1 MFSQFRVRYPLGSLT
16 TELLTI
22 HEGKYV
28 VKAAVQVE
36 GVILATGL
44 AAAGEIELAEDKAT
58 TRALNCLGIPAGSST
73 HNAPVTQSD
82 AQMTQTV
89 AVEVPVG
96 AIANPKRETVIP
108 SESPPQPSSNR
119 MYSDP
124 VSFNDMAGMS
134 FSDRGQKEAAVPPPA
149 VLSNQDVPFAEEY
162 SPVDTEL
169 YGDDAAIETPE
180 ETSGGLFGS
189 QHNQPQH
196 NQSMT
201 ASPGYHASEEVMQP
215 SPMDMTIGSTSSA
228 AEEMDLSEAMART
241 TVEIKRLRWTAEQ
254 GKDYLKRTYG
264 KRGRSE
270 LNQEQ
275 LLDFLRYLES
285 LPTPEK

>member
-58 TRALNCLGIPAGSST
+58 ARALNCLGIPAGSSS
-73 HNAPVTQSD
+73 HNTPVTQSD
-82 AQMTQTV
+82 AQITQTV

-96 AIANPKRETVIP
+96 AIANPRRETVIP
-108 SESPPQPSSNR
+108 SESPPQPNPNR

-134 FSDRGQKEAAVPPPA
+134 FSDRGQKEAASPPPV

-162 SPVDTEL
+162 SPAHTEL

-180 ETSGGLFGS
+180 EISGGLFSS
-189 QHNQPQH
+189 QHNQP
-196 NQSMT
+196 MT
-201 ASPGYHASEEVMQP
+201 SSPGYHASEEVIQP

>member
-44 AAAGEIELAEDKAT
+44 AAAAEIELAEDKAT
-58 TRALNCLGIPAGSST
+58 TRALNCLGIPAGSSS
-73 HNAPVTQSD
+73 HNTPVTQSD
-82 AQMTQTV
+82 AQITQTV

-96 AIANPKRETVIP
+96 AIANPKRETAIP
-108 SESPPQPSSNR
+108 SESPPQQSPNR
-119 MYSDP
+119 MFSDP

-134 FSDRGQKEAAVPPPA
+134 FSDRGQKAAASPPP
-149 VLSNQDVPFAEEY
+149 VVPSNQDIPFAEEY
-162 SPVDTEL
+162 SPAHTEL

-180 ETSGGLFGS
+180 EISEGLLGS
-189 QHNQPQH
+189 QY
-196 NQSMT
+196 NQSMP
-201 ASPGYHASEEVMQP
+201 ASPGYHASEEVIQP

>member
-58 TRALNCLGIPAGSST
+58 TRALNCLGIPAEIPT

-82 AQMTQTV
+82 AQITQTV
-89 AVEVPVG
+89 AVEVPVA
-96 AIANPKRETVIP
+96 AIANPKRETAIP
-108 SESPPQPSSNR
+108 SESPPQPSPNR
-119 MYSDP
+119 MFSDP

-134 FSDRGQKEAAVPPPA
+134 FSDRGQKAAASPPP
-149 VLSNQDVPFAEEY
+149 VVPSNQDVPFAEEY
-162 SPVDTEL
+162 SPVDTE
-169 YGDDAAIETPE
+169 YGDDAAIDIPE
-180 ETSGGLFGS
+180 EISGGLLGS
-189 QHNQPQH
+189 QY
-196 NQSMT
+196 NQSMP
-201 ASPGYHASEEVMQP
+201 ASPGYHASEEIVQP
-215 SPMDMTIGSTSSA
+215 SSMDMTIGSTSSA

>member
-58 TRALNCLGIPAGSST
+58 ARALNCLGIPAGSST
-73 HNAPVTQSD
+73 QSNAPVTQSD
-82 AQMTQTV
+82 AQITQTV

-96 AIANPKRETVIP
+96 AIANPRRETVIP
-108 SESPPQPSSNR
+108 SESPSQPSPNR
-119 MYSDP
+119 LYSDP

-134 FSDRGQKEAAVPPPA
+134 FSDRGQKEAASPPPV

-162 SPVDTEL
+162 SPAHTEL

-180 ETSGGLFGS
+180 EMSGGLFSS
-189 QHNQPQH
+189 QHNQPMI
-196 NQSMT
+196 S
-201 ASPGYHASEEVMQP
+201 SPGYHASEEVIQP

-275 LLDFLRYLES
+275 LLDFLHYLES

>member
-58 TRALNCLGIPAGSST
+58 TRALNCLGIPDGIPT

-82 AQMTQTV
+82 AQITQTV
-89 AVEVPVG
+89 AVEVPVA
-96 AIANPKRETVIP
+96 AIANPKRETFIP
-108 SESPPQPSSNR
+108 SESPPQPSPNR
-119 MYSDP
+119 MFSDP
-124 VSFNDMAGMS
+124 ISFNDMAGTS
-134 FSDRGQKEAAVPPPA
+134 FSDRGQKEATSPPPV

-162 SPVDTEL
+162 SPAHTEL

-180 ETSGGLFGS
+180 EISGGLLGS
-189 QHNQPQH
+189 QY
-196 NQSMT
+196 NQSMPT
-201 ASPGYHASEEVMQP
+201 SPGYHASEEVIQP
-215 SPMDMTIGSTSSA
+215 SSMDMTIGSTSSA